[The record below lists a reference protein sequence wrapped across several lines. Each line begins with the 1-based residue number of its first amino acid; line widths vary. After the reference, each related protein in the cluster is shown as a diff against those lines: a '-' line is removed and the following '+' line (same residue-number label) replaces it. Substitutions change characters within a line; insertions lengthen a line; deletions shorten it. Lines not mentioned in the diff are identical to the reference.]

1 MMIPKRRL
9 LTLIFACLCF
19 KKSLL
24 IIIIIIIIITIII
37 IKTTIRNVNQGKK
50 LEGILIFNLISRA
63 VASMRQT
70 EALASVF
77 FFFSGKVRFFF

>member
-24 IIIIIIIIITIII
+24 IIIIIIITIII
-37 IKTTIRNVNQGKK
+37 IKTTIRSVIQGKK
-50 LEGILIFNLISRA
+50 LEGILIFNLISRT

-70 EALASVF
+70 EALASVI